1 MSHSGRDLSADQVRA
16 LLAETGQILA
26 HQGLLASIY
35 VVGGAAIALT
45 IDTRRVTKDIDA
57 AIRDHPEEFRAAAA
71 EVARCHGLNLAWINS
86 DVIGFLSNHPLGI
99 EPEIDLP
106 GLQVV
111 SASPEHLLALKI
123 RAARDR
129 DFDDIVLL
137 ARHLGL
143 TSPEQVADIV
153 NNQFD
158 ENDLFWYGPDEALYV
173 ARAAFAYAEQ
183 IGLPLAEAE

>member
-1 MSHSGRDLSADQVRA
+1 MSHSGRDLSADDVRE

-26 HQGLLASIY
+26 DQGLLASIY

-57 AIRDHPEEFRAAAA
+57 AIRDHPDEFRAAAA
-71 EVARCHGLNLAWINS
+71 EVAQRHGLNLTWINS
-86 DVIGFLSNHPLGI
+86 DAVGFLSNHPLGI

-137 ARHLGL
+137 IRHLGL
-143 TSPEQVADIV
+143 TSPEQVADVV
-153 NNQFD
+153 NNQFG
-158 ENDLFWYGPDEALYV
+158 EEDLFWYGPEEALYV
-173 ARAAFAYAEQ
+173 AQAAFAYAER
-183 IGLPLAEAE
+183 IGLHLARPQ